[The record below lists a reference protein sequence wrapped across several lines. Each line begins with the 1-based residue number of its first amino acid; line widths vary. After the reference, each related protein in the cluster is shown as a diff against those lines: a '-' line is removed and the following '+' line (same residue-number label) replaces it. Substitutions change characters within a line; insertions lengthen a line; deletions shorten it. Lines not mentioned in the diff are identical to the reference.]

1 MVIWPELAERISD
14 EEPVRFRAF
23 RVAALWLGMA
33 VLGVVLA
40 FGAASALNFDMNS
53 EIALVRRRISSS
65 ASGPKGGRTQ

>member
-1 MVIWPELAERISD
+1 MTVSSINPTRNMVIWPELAERISD

-40 FGAASALNFDMNS
+40 LLWRS
-53 EIALVRRRISSS
+53 I
-65 ASGPKGGRTQ
+65 GRSTLI